1 MDIFGISPYY
11 PFFSWSDTSPLHWSQ
26 QNKYQDRAK
35 AIFWIIPTRVG
46 SMQNAWYEDQKI
58 ENPDSEC
65 EWMKLAHFYGCVALW
80 RNSKRRRRN
89 AIFHEFA
96 IVLKFAVAV
105 PLQRNRHCSSPSVWR
120 NFCGAQ
126 CEDEERAKLEK
137 WVRVVAQFSAAAF
150 WKRWKSCNSVRT
162 AW

>member
-105 PLQRNRHCSSPSVWR
+105 PLQRNRHCSFPSVWR
-120 NFCGAQ
+120 NFCQGV
-126 CEDEERAKLEK
+126 KMK
-137 WVRVVAQFSAAAF
+137 KG
-150 WKRWKSCNSVRT
+150 WKIWGESVLRKSLQLLCL
-162 AW
+162 